1 MISILLTLI
10 LGAAVAGGV
19 LLRRTSPWI
28 GGSMAF
34 TALAGIYFAWRP
46 DDLSTIA
53 HLIGV
58 GRGADLLLYIWVV
71 VSFLAIVALMLRLR
85 ALREQ
90 ITLLA
95 RHAALGDAAP
105 PDRGRD
111 AARAAGKP

>member
-10 LGAAVAGGV
+10 LAAAVAGGV

-46 DDLSTIA
+46 DDLSGIA
-53 HLIGV
+53 HLMGV

-95 RHAALGDAAP
+95 RHAALGGATP
-105 PDRGRD
+105 PGQDGNTS
-111 AARAAGKP
+111 RAAEKQ

>member
-1 MISILLTLI
+1 MISILLTVI
-10 LGAAVAGGV
+10 LGAAVVAGA

-28 GGSMAF
+28 GGSMAL
-34 TALAGIYFAWRP
+34 TAATGIYFAWQP
-46 DDLSTIA
+46 DDLSGIA
-53 HLIGV
+53 HLLGV

-95 RHAALGDAAP
+95 RHVALGGAAAP
-105 PDRGRD
+105 PPSADRERQPE
-111 AARAAGKP
+111 RT